1 MNYRFI
7 IPEEIIIL
15 NKKKKEE
22 LYEKQYQLL

>member
-15 NKKKKEE
+15 KKKKKEE